1 MSISINSTNDA
12 VKTTMTIN
20 GKEFAAIPLELF
32 NVNNKWQRDIA
43 SGKAKRKITTLV
55 ENWDPGQCRPVTV
68 IYNEITKKYDVIDG
82 GHRVEAAKLLNL
94 GELVAEIIR
103 PTGTQEEKD
112 KFAAKL
118 FAEQGDSVDRLTP
131 AEKHKANVL
140 IGVPA
145 NLTLELAA
153 KEHGFTLTR
162 EYTRSHAKQK
172 NYVYGFNEALKIAG
186 WLPELLNR
194 TFAVIKAIHWNEEN
208 GGLSTEGIR
217 MIWKTFSYHMDKA
230 DEVGKAI
237 ERALVGKTPKEVFSL
252 AMADF
257 PGRTMTSRDLLW
269 LEGKVCDDLKI
280 ERRFIDKKAA

>member
-32 NVNNKWQRDIA
+32 NVNNKWQRDVT
-43 SGKAKRKITTLV
+43 SRKAKRKIVELV

-68 IYNEITKKYDVIDG
+68 IYNETTQKYDVIDG

-112 KFAAKL
+112 RFAAKL
-118 FAEQGDSVDRLTP
+118 FAEQGIAVDRLTP
-131 AEKHKANVL
+131 AEKHRANVL
-140 IGVPA
+140 NGVPA

-153 KEHGFTLTR
+153 EKYGFSLTR
-162 EYTRSHAKQK
+162 NYTVRGKQK
-172 NYVYGFNEALKIAG
+172 NYVYGFNEALKLAG
-186 WLPELLNR
+186 WFPELLNR
-194 TFAVIKAIHWNEEN
+194 TFAVIKGIHWNEEN
-208 GGLSTEGIR
+208 NGLSVEALR
-217 MIWKTFSYHMDKA
+217 MIWKTLSYHMDNA
-230 DEVGKAI
+230 DDVGKAI
-237 ERALVGKTPKEVFSL
+237 ERALIGKTPKEAFSL
-252 AMADF
+252 AMADY
-257 PGRTMTSRDLLW
+257 PGRTTTSRDLLW

-280 ERRFIDKKAA
+280 DRRFIDKAA